1 MAWLFY
7 TTATRNGELLRRN
20 GRFEDA
26 AALGR
31 ELARHG
37 EELVDYFAMPEALY
51 HAQEWAFGR
60 LRPLEVAEFCGMLSM
75 YVSGGVDL
83 QSALADLEAG
93 ATSLAYRRILAQ
105 VRAGLLNGYPFS
117 QALRATDQFPE
128 EVLALVKI
136 GEESGTLDRVLADA
150 GAHIERIVAIKS
162 AVKRA
167 LIYPA
172 FTLVVMIGGALFWL
186 SFVMPKLAQV
196 FQSIN
201 IELPGHIAAMIAA
214 SDWVRE
220 YWWLLG
226 IILVALPVLFFA
238 ARTNEWFHYQTD
250 RIAWH
255 LPVMGRIVYGS
266 QMAFWFQYLGLMY
279 GAGVVITQ
287 AMEIINTSVK
297 NRFFRSR
304 IANFNTRLQGGESL
318 QTAIKDA
325 GVFEP
330 LAIRMVAIG
339 EETGNLEGQMKKL
352 AGIYFA
358 RVSALVEVLAK
369 TLEPAMAIVMAA
381 MLAFFVLGVLG
392 PIYESIGKIGGQ

>member
-1 MAWLFY
+1 MPWLFY
-7 TTATRNGELLRRN
+7 TAATRDGALVRRN
-20 GRFEDA
+20 ARFADA
-26 AALGR
+26 DTLDR

-37 EELVDYFAMPEALY
+37 EMLVDYFALPDAL
-51 HAQEWAFGR
+51 HQVRQWALGR
-60 LRPLEVAEFCGMLSM
+60 LRPLETAEFCNMLSM

-83 QSALADLEAG
+83 QSALADLESN
-93 ATSLAYRRILAQ
+93 ATSIAYRQILGE
-105 VRAGLLNGYPFS
+105 VRTSLLNGYPFS
-117 QALRATDQFPE
+117 QALRETRQFPE

-150 GAHIERIVAIKS
+150 GAHIERIEEIKS

-167 LIYPA
+167 LVYPL

-196 FQSIN
+196 FTSID
-201 IELPGHIAAMIAA
+201 IEMPAHVAAMIAA

-220 YWWLLG
+220 FWWLLA
-226 IILVALPVLFFA
+226 IILVALPAGFFA
-238 ARTNEWFHYQTD
+238 ARANEWFRYQTD
-250 RIAWH
+250 RMAWH
-255 LPVMGRIVYGS
+255 MPVMGRIVYGS

-287 AMEIINTSVK
+287 AMEIINKSVK
-297 NRFFRSR
+297 NRFFRDK
-304 IANFNTRLQGGESL
+304 IANFNARLQDGESL
-318 QTAIKDA
+318 QASIKETR
-325 GVFEP
+325 VFEP

-339 EETGNLEGQMKKL
+339 EETGNLEAQMKKL

-369 TLEPAMAIVMAA
+369 TLEPAMAIIMAA
-381 MLAFFVLGVLG
+381 MLAFFVLGVLA
-392 PIYESIGKIGGQ
+392 PIYESIGKIGG

>member
-7 TTATRNGELLRRN
+7 TAATRNGALLRRN
-20 GRFEDA
+20 GRYTDA
-26 AALGR
+26 DALDR
-31 ELARHG
+31 ELSRRG
-37 EELVDYFAMPEALY
+37 EQLVDYFAMPEAVY
-51 HAQEWAFGR
+51 HAQVWAFGR

-83 QSALADLEAG
+83 QSALADLEAS
-93 ATSLAYRRILAQ
+93 ATSLAYRRILGQ
-105 VRAGLLNGYPFS
+105 VRASLLEGYPFS
-117 QALRATDQFPE
+117 QALRATGQFPE

-136 GEESGTLDRVLADA
+136 GEETGTLDRVLADA
-150 GAHIERIVAIKS
+150 GTHIERIVAIKS

-167 LIYPA
+167 LVYPA
-172 FTLVVMIGGALFWL
+172 FTLAVMIGGILFWL
-186 SFVMPKLAQV
+186 SFVMPRLAQV
-196 FQSIN
+196 FTSID
-201 IELPGHIAAMIAA
+201 IELPGHIAVMITA

-220 YWWLLG
+220 FWWLVAA
-226 IILVALPVLFFA
+226 ILVGLPMLFFA
-238 ARTNEWFHYQTD
+238 ARANGWFRYQTD
-250 RIAWH
+250 RLAWH
-255 LPVMGRIVYGS
+255 MPIMGRIVYGS

-279 GAGVVITQ
+279 GSGMVITQ

-304 IANFNTRLQGGESL
+304 MANFNARLQGGESL

-358 RVSALVEVLAK
+358 RVNALVEVLAK
-369 TLEPAMAIVMAA
+369 TLEPVLAIVLAA
-381 MLAFFVLGVLG
+381 MLAFFVLGVLA
-392 PIYESIGKIGGQ
+392 PIYESIGAIGA